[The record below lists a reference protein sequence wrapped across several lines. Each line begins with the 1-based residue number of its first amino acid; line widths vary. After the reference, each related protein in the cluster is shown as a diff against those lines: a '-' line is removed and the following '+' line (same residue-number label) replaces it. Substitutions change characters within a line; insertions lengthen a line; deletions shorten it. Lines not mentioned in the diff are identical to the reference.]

1 MTNSTKPLE
10 PSTGRTIKE
19 ELGLVNQRVLLFN
32 GGLSDV
38 RNLQKFIE
46 IFDLAAPPNWKF
58 VIIGYWASESL
69 MDCIQKSD
77 RTIIIDPESNIT
89 LLNRIRDVDAIVA
102 PYPPVD
108 KNTKY
113 CFPNKMGDAIAIRKP
128 IIVNS
133 ELEFLNRL
141 SRSYKFIIPFTYG
154 DQEIQSLRVA
164 LESTIE
170 REFEWDQFE
179 EELGWISFERVF
191 SQIVERLKK
200 NES

>member
-1 MTNSTKPLE
+1 
-10 PSTGRTIKE
+10 
-19 ELGLVNQRVLLFN
+19 
-32 GGLSDV
+32 
-38 RNLQKFIE
+38 
-46 IFDLAAPPNWKF
+46 
-58 VIIGYWASESL
+58 